1 VWLLRGVGLLS
12 LGESLRIHSSSPV
25 EWATLGGLAA
35 TAAFASWLERRYAK
49 PSTAVLVLAAD
60 YALVAALLWAM
71 GGVAWAY
78 WLLTIPMLNAL
89 WRGGALGAYLSA
101 PLSVVAILATSF
113 LVSGNGLPRDGV
125 ALSWLVGLSGFSL
138 LLGWL
143 WQQRPA
149 SAQTA
154 LLQQATRALEQIE
167 VTHCELHASYRELV
181 SRYRRLEE
189 HLVAL
194 QDATELLSAL
204 HQVRDPEATYTAL
217 LERLQARFDASG
229 AALLVPDEAGTMLLA
244 LSAIGTF
251 APLQSHLLPNP
262 TRAAANHTQLPQLMH
277 SLLEQLCHVEPLVE
291 AHGTLLNPEQLMGQ
305 WLTQNG
311 RLLGAIV
318 FAAQAETGFDS
329 GHQARLRALVP
340 YLVGLLSLL
349 EQLRLIANRL
359 AETQLLYEIE
369 SLVFSIDTVQSLL
382 QRVLNLLKTVLPY
395 EHGQIVLRQ
404 GEMLEIVAQ
413 VGGLPDLRPLLG
425 NTLSKQA
432 QIWGATH
439 TWAPNFAPARTL
451 MLAPL
456 HSGMRVEG
464 AVILG
469 RTDLPAFNELEL
481 ELLQTLAFQ
490 ITSILKRAH
499 LLSDLERLAT
509 TDGLTG
515 LYNYRHFQ
523 ERYREEVNRCR
534 RYQHPMAIMLIDLDG
549 FKQVNDQYGHLEGDY
564 LLVQLAEV
572 LQYTLRNTELV
583 ARYGGDEFVVLMPF
597 TNLQGAV
604 AAAERVA
611 HAVRNTTFLNTLGQP
626 CLKIS
631 VSIGVAAYPNTTEN
645 PAELLEKAD
654 DALEIAKRGGRNQVV
669 ALENSV

>member
-1 VWLLRGVGLLS
+1 MWLLRGVGLLS

-113 LVSGNGLPRDGV
+113 LVSGNWLPRDGV

-149 SAQTA
+149 SVQTA

-167 VTHCELHASYRELV
+167 VTHRELHASYRELV

-277 SLLEQLCHVEPLVE
+277 SLLEQLCRVEPLVE
-291 AHGTLLNPEQLMGQ
+291 AHSTPLNPEQLMGQ
-305 WLTQNG
+305 WLTQSG

-369 SLVFSIDTVQSLL
+369 SLVFSTDTVQSLL

-425 NTLSKQA
+425 DTLSKQA

-572 LQYTLRNTELV
+572 LQHTLRNTELV

-654 DALEIAKRGGRNQVV
+654 EALEIAKRGGRNQVV
-669 ALENSV
+669 ALENSA

>member
-1 VWLLRGVGLLS
+1 MWLLRGVGLLS

-113 LVSGNGLPRDGV
+113 LVSGNWLPRDGV

-167 VTHCELHASYRELV
+167 VTHRELHASYRELV

-277 SLLEQLCHVEPLVE
+277 SLLEQLCRVEPLVE
-291 AHGTLLNPEQLMGQ
+291 AHSTPLNPEQLMGQ
-305 WLTQNG
+305 WLTQSG

-369 SLVFSIDTVQSLL
+369 SLVFSTDTVQSLL

-425 NTLSKQA
+425 DTLSKQA

-572 LQYTLRNTELV
+572 LQHTLRNTELV

-654 DALEIAKRGGRNQVV
+654 EALEIAKRGGRNQVV
-669 ALENSV
+669 ALENSA

>member
-1 VWLLRGVGLLS
+1 MWLLRGVGLLS

-113 LVSGNGLPRDGV
+113 LVSGNWLPRDGV

-167 VTHCELHASYRELV
+167 VTHRELHASYRELV

-277 SLLEQLCHVEPLVE
+277 SLLEQLCRVEPLVE
-291 AHGTLLNPEQLMGQ
+291 AHSTPLNPEQLMGQ
-305 WLTQNG
+305 WLTQSG

-369 SLVFSIDTVQSLL
+369 SLVFSTDTVQSLL

-572 LQYTLRNTELV
+572 LQHTLRNTELV
-583 ARYGGDEFVVLMPF
+583 ARYGGDEFVVMMPF

-654 DALEIAKRGGRNQVV
+654 EALEIAKRGGRNQVV
-669 ALENSV
+669 ALENSA

>member
-1 VWLLRGVGLLS
+1 MWLLRGVGLLS

-113 LVSGNGLPRDGV
+113 LVSGNWLPRDGV

-149 SAQTA
+149 SVQTA

-167 VTHCELHASYRELV
+167 VTHRELHASYRELV

-277 SLLEQLCHVEPLVE
+277 SLLEQLCRVEPLVE
-291 AHGTLLNPEQLMGQ
+291 AHSTPLNPEQLMGQ
-305 WLTQNG
+305 WLTQSG

-369 SLVFSIDTVQSLL
+369 SLVFSTDTVQSLL

-425 NTLSKQA
+425 DTLSKQA

-439 TWAPNFAPARTL
+439 TWAPSFAPARTL

-572 LQYTLRNTELV
+572 LQHTLRNTELV

-654 DALEIAKRGGRNQVV
+654 EALEIAKRGGRNQVV
-669 ALENSV
+669 ALENSA